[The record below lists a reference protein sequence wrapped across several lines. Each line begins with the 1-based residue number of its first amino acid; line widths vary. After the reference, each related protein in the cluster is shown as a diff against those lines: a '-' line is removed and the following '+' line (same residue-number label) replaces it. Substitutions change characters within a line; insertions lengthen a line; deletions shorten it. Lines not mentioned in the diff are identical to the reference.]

1 MKEKQVILSSY
12 YGGLGDNLAYSTL
25 PEEFFK
31 QKRIKV
37 SFSKFANFRNKEIY
51 DLIWKRNPYV
61 FFKVKKKNTIN
72 IGTSAHFLKKYN
84 VIQNY
89 EKIHGLDVRNKYPKI
104 YYAPKKK
111 KLNKTFLVD
120 VSAISLSYSKVEQD
134 QIIQKI
140 SQIKQKYKNY
150 KFINVIFKKKLTTE
164 KELNFFYKIK
174 FFVKNK
180 KILFGSL
187 KPDAR
192 GNYSYLGKH
201 FLYQQRLDDQIEVNS
216 IFDYCDYI
224 SSCSGFISLHSGQ
237 SHLSSAIKNQFNK
250 KLKSFCIIQKK
261 WYFFNKNNGRF
272 IFDNI
277 NYVII

>member
-1 MKEKQVILSSY
+1 MNEKIIISSH

-31 QKRIKV
+31 QKGIKI

-51 DLIWKRNPYV
+51 DLVWKKNPYV

-72 IGTSAHFLKKYN
+72 IVSTTRFLKKYN

-104 YYAPKKK
+104 YYTPKKK
-111 KLNKTFLVD
+111 KLGKTFLVD
-120 VSAISLSYSKVEQD
+120 ISSISLSYSKVEQD

-140 SQIKQKYKNY
+140 AQIKQKYKNY
-150 KFINVIFKKKLTTE
+150 KFINVIFKKKLVTE
-164 KELNFFYKIK
+164 RELNFFYKIR
-174 FFVKNK
+174 FFLKNK

-187 KPDAR
+187 KSDIR
-192 GNYSYLGKH
+192 GTHSYLGMH
-201 FLYQQRLDDQIEVNS
+201 FLYRQKLDDLIEIKS
-216 IFDYCDYI
+216 IFEYCDYI
-224 SSCSGFISLHSGQ
+224 ASCSGFISTHSGQ
-237 SHLSSAIKNQFNK
+237 SHLSSALKNQFNK
-250 KLKSFCIIQKK
+250 KLKSFCLVQKK
-261 WYFFNKNNGRF
+261 WYSFHKNKGLF

>member
-1 MKEKQVILSSY
+1 MNEKIIISSY

-72 IGTSAHFLKKYN
+72 IGTTARFLKKYN
-84 VIQNY
+84 VIQNH

-104 YYAPKKK
+104 YYTPKKK

-120 VSAISLSYSKVEQD
+120 ISAVSLSYSKAEQD

-140 SQIKQKYKNY
+140 AQIKKKYKNY

-164 KELNFFYKIK
+164 RELNFFYKIK
-174 FFVKNK
+174 FFLKNK
-180 KILFGSL
+180 KILFDSL
-187 KPDAR
+187 KSDIR
-192 GNYSYLGKH
+192 GIYSYLGMH
-201 FLYQQRLDDQIEVNS
+201 FLYQQKLDDLIEIKS

-224 SSCSGFISLHSGQ
+224 ASCSGFISLHSGQ

-250 KLKSFCIIQKK
+250 KLKSFCIVQKK
-261 WYFFNKNNGRF
+261 WYSLHKNNGLF